1 MTRIFTI
8 VVLAALL
15 GCATAPKT
23 NRLAFGLSKQQVV
36 AVMGRPASTA
46 ACAEVE
52 VLRYQLSATGH
63 EAFHHRTE
71 EYFVRLVNGKV
82 ESFGKAG
89 DWVSHKGPTRN
100 PEQTNDAAGPI
111 PMHQD

>member
-1 MTRIFTI
+1 MSVTRIFTVI
-8 VVLAALL
+8 VLVALM

-46 ACAEVE
+46 ACAGVE
-52 VLRYQLSATGH
+52 VLRYRLSATGH

-100 PEQTNDAAGPI
+100 PEQD
-111 PMHQD
+111 Q